1 MRKLIVLLLPAILIY
16 QSIPPQIA
24 TAQGVKP
31 FPELARMYDYDRQ
44 APLDIKENG
53 VEVKDGAKVH
63 DITYLSPKGGRVTA
77 YLVVPPGRGPF
88 AGLVFMHWGFGYRS
102 SFLAEALLL
111 AKAGAVSLLIDAP
124 YNRPAPWRHDF
135 DNSKPEVN
143 RDVYIQMVVD
153 LRRGVDLLTS
163 RTEVDAKRIGF
174 VGLSLGAHMGGILS
188 GVEKRI
194 KAFVLMGGLATIT
207 ERLRRNNKDGKLDHD
222 IEVLSPVDPIHYVS
236 HAKPS
241 ALFFQFARR
250 DRFIT
255 EQQAI
260 EYQQAGSE
268 PKLVK
273 WYDTGHEL
281 NDLEALRDRAEW
293 LRKEIGISSLA
304 PALRSKLG

>member
-1 MRKLIVLLLPAILIY
+1 MRKLIVLLLPAILIC
-16 QSIPPQIA
+16 QSTPPQIA

-31 FPELARMYDYDRQ
+31 FPELARMFDYDNK
-44 APLDIKENG
+44 APLDVKENK
-53 VEVKDGAKVH
+53 VEVKDGVKVH

-77 YLVVPPGRGPF
+77 YLVVPPGKGPF

-111 AKAGAVSLLIDAP
+111 ARAGAVSLMIDAP
-124 YNRPAPWRHDF
+124 YNRPAAWRHDF

-143 RDVYIQMVVD
+143 RDVYLQMVVD

-163 RTEVDAKRIGF
+163 RADVDAKRIGF

-194 KAFVLMGGLATIT
+194 KALVLMGGLPSLT
-207 ERLRRNNKDGKLDHD
+207 ERLRNNNADGKLNRD
-222 IEVLSPVDPIHYVS
+222 IEILSPLDPIHYVS

-250 DRFIT
+250 DRFVSEKQAT
-255 EQQAI
+255 EYEQAAS
-260 EYQQAGSE
+260 Q
-268 PKLVK
+268 PKIIK

-293 LRKEIGISSLA
+293 LRKEIGISPLA
-304 PALRSKLG
+304 PALRR

>member
-16 QSIPPQIA
+16 QSTPPRIA
-24 TAQGVKP
+24 LAQGVKP
-31 FPELARMYDYDRQ
+31 FPEMARMFDYDNK
-44 APLDIKENG
+44 APLDVKENK
-53 VEVKDGAKVH
+53 VEVKDGVKVH
-63 DITYLSPKGGRVTA
+63 DITYASLKGGRVTA
-77 YLVVPPGRGPF
+77 YLVVPAGRGPF

-102 SFLAEALLL
+102 SFLAEALML
-111 AKAGAVSLLIDAP
+111 ARSGAVSLMIDAP
-124 YNRPAPWRHDF
+124 YNRPGPWRRNF

-153 LRRGVDLLTS
+153 LRRGVDLLTA
-163 RTEVDAKRIGF
+163 RTDVDAKRIGF

-194 KAFVLMGGLATIT
+194 KALVLMGGLPSLT
-207 ERLRRNNKDGKLDHD
+207 ERLRNNNTDGKLNRV
-222 IEVLSPVDPIHYVS
+222 IEILSPLDPIHYVS

-250 DRFIT
+250 DRFVS
-255 EQQAI
+255 EKQAI
-260 EYQQAGSE
+260 EYEQAASQ
-268 PKLVK
+268 PKIIK

-293 LRKEIGISSLA
+293 LRKEIDVSPLA
-304 PALRSKLG
+304 PALRR